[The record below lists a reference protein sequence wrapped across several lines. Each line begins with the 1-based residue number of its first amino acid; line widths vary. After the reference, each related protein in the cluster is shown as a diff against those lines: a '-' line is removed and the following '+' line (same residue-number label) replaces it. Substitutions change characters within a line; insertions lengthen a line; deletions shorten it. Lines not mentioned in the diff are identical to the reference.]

1 MAHGVEAVDWAAPW
15 LQPWCA
21 LGQPVAQAM
30 DAGLPLSRALNQVGE
45 CPVQFVPQSALPDG
59 EPYERY
65 IFQSKQC
72 PTRDNLHDFFNG
84 LCWHL
89 LPHTKRRLNQLQ
101 AQTIANDGV
110 QATRGPL
117 RDALTLFDESG
128 AVLRAPDPLW
138 AALRAH
144 DWQALFVTHRAL
156 WQQAHLLIVGH
167 ALLEKLVYARKQHVA
182 HVLLAQAAIDS
193 IASTDAWLARELTPQ
208 WLGTK
213 PFTPLPVLGVPG
225 WCAENENPVFY
236 DDKQVFRPERVR
248 VRPAASL

>member
-1 MAHGVEAVDWAAPW
+1 MAQGVEAVDWQAPW
-15 LQPWCA
+15 LQPWRTV
-21 LGQPVAQAM
+21 GQPLAQAVES
-30 DAGLPLSRALNQVGE
+30 GQPLHEALNAVGR
-45 CPVQFVPQSALPDG
+45 CPVQFVPQSALPEA

-65 IFQSKQC
+65 IFQSGQC

-101 AQTIANDGV
+101 AQTIATHGV

-117 RDALTLFDESG
+117 RDALTLFDENG
-128 AVLRAPDPLW
+128 ALLQAPEPLW

-144 DWQALFVTHRAL
+144 DWQALFVIHRTL
-156 WQQAHLLIVGH
+156 WQEAQLLIVGH
-167 ALLEKLVYARKQHVA
+167 ALLEKLVFARKQHVA

-193 IASTDAWLARELTPQ
+193 IASTDTWLAAELTPQ
-208 WLGTK
+208 WLATK

-225 WCAENENPVFY
+225 WWAANETPGFY
-236 DDKQVFRPERVR
+236 DDAQVFRPQREGRVR
-248 VRPAASL
+248 GP